1 MNTPLQKPSL
11 RRKIL
16 RHVLWPLTLTWALGA
31 ALAFGLAHY
40 FTTQAYDRALLDD
53 AYALSAQVRSDSQI
67 DGLGRTVLGL
77 NLTDAEMG
85 AVLFDQ
91 SESIYFSVWRSD
103 GTLLAGHKGL
113 RLTLGAAAASGGA
126 VDAPAFMS
134 VAPVWRNGVY
144 LGTDV
149 RIVSLSRDLPAP
161 HTVLVAQT
169 TASRND
175 MLRRLL
181 GFSLLPQLLLLG
193 LLAWWLRR
201 QVEQDLKPLSHLQKA
216 VERRDASDL
225 SHVPPS
231 LTQDA
236 TSSNIEHLGVAVNSL
251 FDRLQLGIAAQR
263 EFSGNVAHELRTPLS
278 SIRLQAEQVLTR
290 STEAATQNAIRKLL
304 RSADQA
310 SHLIDQLLAL
320 AFANEM
326 KANVPLTR
334 LDLTEVAHDV
344 VLRYLSRAEANE
356 RRGAVDFG
364 AEGLDSPVY
373 VMGHRTLIEA
383 VLDNLI
389 DNAFRY
395 GLSQE
400 VGASKITVAV
410 TEYQESG
417 LVYLQVI
424 DQGKG
429 LTAEEVTRL
438 TQRWAQAEREADFA
452 HTALP
457 EVGQGVGLG
466 LAIVARYSE
475 LLQAP
480 LSLLANPHDR
490 GLCAQLCFQSVAKS
504 S

>member
-1 MNTPLQKPSL
+1 MNKPSL

-31 ALAFGLAHY
+31 ALALGLAHY

-53 AYALSAQVRSDSQI
+53 AFALSAQVRSDSRV
-67 DGLGRTVLGL
+67 DALGKTTL
-77 NLTDAEMG
+77 NLLLTDAEMG

-91 SESIYFSVWRSD
+91 SESIYFSVWRAD

-113 RLTLGAAAASGGA
+113 RPALGALAGGAPISAAAPAWRDGA
-126 VDAPAFMS
+126 
-134 VAPVWRNGVY
+134 Y
-144 LGTDV
+144 LGKDV

-181 GFSLLPQLLLLG
+181 GFSLFPQLLLLVA
-193 LLAWWLRR
+193 LAWWLRR
-201 QVEQDLKPLSHLQKA
+201 QVEQDLKPLSALQKA

-225 SHVPPS
+225 SHVPDS
-231 LTQDA
+231 LTSSA
-236 TSSNIEHLGVAVNSL
+236 TTSNIEHLGAAVNSL

-263 EFSGNVAHELRTPLS
+263 EFSGNVAHELRTPLA
-278 SIRLQAEQVLTR
+278 SIRLQAEQVLTQ
-290 STEAATQNAIRKLL
+290 SADEVTQTAIRKLL
-304 RSADQA
+304 RSCDQA

-326 KANVPLTR
+326 KTNVPLTR
-334 LDLTEVAHDV
+334 LDLTEVARDV
-344 VLRYLSRAEANE
+344 VLRHLPRADANE

-364 AEGLDSPVY
+364 AEGLDAPVH

-395 GLSQE
+395 GLSAQQG
-400 VGASKITVAV
+400 GALKITVAV
-410 TEYQESG
+410 TRDQESG
-417 LVYLQVI
+417 TVYLQVV
-424 DQGKG
+424 DHGNG
-429 LTAEEVTRL
+429 LSEGEVDRL
-438 TQRWAQAEREADFA
+438 TQRWTQAQRDADFA
-452 HTALP
+452 HTASP

-466 LAIVARYSE
+466 LAIVARYAE
-475 LLQAP
+475 LLHAP
-480 LSLLANPHDR
+480 LSLSHNPHGA
-490 GLCAQLCFQSVAKS
+490 GLCAQLKFKDELSTPI
-504 S
+504 